1 MTSPITP
8 SPWLSCLA
16 LAVALPAQ
24 AMDWSVDLFG
34 TPVAEVRHDNR
45 ASGVET
51 RERDIDGYGAR
62 LVLWPDSGPVFY
74 AAEWS
79 RLHGAETFEQARL
92 GIGVVNTTAFYSRFE
107 LIHTDASVTLGNETA
122 RTLGAGLHAGLAGAF
137 TPYLLASVEIGYV
150 DLDLIDDDDRL
161 HPGRGI
167 QATVRGEVP
176 LSRQVQ
182 LFSELRY
189 QQPRDS
195 SDSRNLRHEIG
206 EGRLGVRLNF

>member
-1 MTSPITP
+1 MQGAEQR
-8 SPWLSCLA
+8 LSG
-16 LAVALPAQ
+16 
-24 AMDWSVDLFG
+24 DDVDVDPCGLVV
-34 TPVAEVRHDNR
+34 PV
-45 ASGVET
+45 
-51 RERDIDGYGAR
+51 
-62 LVLWPDSGPVFY
+62 LVLEG
-74 AAEWS
+74 
-79 RLHGAETFEQARL
+79 
-92 GIGVVNTTAFYSRFE
+92 
-107 LIHTDASVTLGNETA
+107 
-122 RTLGAGLHAGLAGAF
+122 TLGAGLHAGLAGAF